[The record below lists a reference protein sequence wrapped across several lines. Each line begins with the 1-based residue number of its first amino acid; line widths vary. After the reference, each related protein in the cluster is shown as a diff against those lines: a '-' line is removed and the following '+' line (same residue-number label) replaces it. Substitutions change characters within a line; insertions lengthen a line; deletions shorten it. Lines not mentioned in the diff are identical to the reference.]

1 MSYHLLTGA
10 TGLLGRYLL
19 RDLTL
24 ADVPLVV
31 VVRSSRTESAE
42 QRIETAM
49 SSWEQQLGRALV
61 RPVVMEGDISQP
73 NLGLDATDINW
84 LSSQADAM
92 IHSAAS
98 LTFHADEEDGE
109 PWRSNVG
116 GTRHALELCRRAN
129 IRQMHHVST
138 AYVCGQRRGQILE
151 TELDEG
157 QQLGND
163 YERTKV
169 TAEKEVRASDCFD
182 CVTVHRPS
190 IIVGDSDT
198 GYTTSY
204 HGFYTPLRLVHAV
217 TMAVPWEEVLQQDWM
232 GGLDLSGEERKN
244 LVPVNWVS
252 AAMTWLISHPETHGQ
267 TYHLTN
273 PKPATVADMLF
284 AFTTALARV
293 ASQNKPATNG
303 LSTSELFAS
312 YREQMKVYQSY
323 WSDDPE
329 FDSRNTT
336 TAMPHLSCPEITEEV
351 MQRLIDFAIRS
362 NFGWPREQTIPAR
375 FDIQSYLR
383 PWLSTGTEGSYTNG
397 GHRQLG
403 LRVSGSGGG
412 QWQLV
417 VNHGRLVAAE
427 AGRLRGDG
435 ATCHLT
441 SNTFSQLV
449 SGRLSCETAINAGK
463 LVVTGNAV
471 HPCEIERLFR
481 NITPNNPTN

>member
-1 MSYHLLTGA
+1 MGYHLLTGA

-31 VVRSSRTESAE
+31 VVRASRTESAT

-49 SSWEQQLGRALV
+49 ANWEHALGRDLV
-61 RPVVMEGDISQP
+61 RPIVMEGDISQP
-73 NLGLDATDINW
+73 YLGLASTDIDW
-84 LSSQADAM
+84 LAAQADTI

-98 LTFHADEEDGE
+98 LTFYADEEDGE

-116 GTRHALELCRRAN
+116 GTRNALELCRRAN
-129 IRQMHHVST
+129 IRNMHHVST
-138 AYVCGQRRGQILE
+138 AYVCGQRRGRIVE
-151 TELDEG
+151 SELDEG

-169 TAEKEVRASDCFD
+169 TAEKEVRTSGCFD
-182 CVTVHRPS
+182 HVTVHRPS

-204 HGFYTPLRLVHAV
+204 HGFYTPLRLIHAV
-217 TMAVPWEEVLQQDWM
+217 AMTVPWEEVLEHDWI
-232 GGLDLSGEERKN
+232 GGLDLNGDERKN

-252 AAMTWLISHPETHGQ
+252 AAMTWVITHPENHGQ

-273 PKPATVADMLF
+273 PKPATVADMVL
-284 AFTTALARV
+284 AFTAALPKVAPQHKTA
-293 ASQNKPATNG
+293 SNG
-303 LSTSELFAS
+303 LSTAEMFAS

-329 FDSRNTT
+329 FDSSNTS
-336 TAMPHLSCPEITEEV
+336 AALPDLVCPEIKNEV
-351 MQRLIDFAIRS
+351 MQRLIDYAIDS
-362 NFGWPREQTIPAR
+362 NFGWPREPTIPAR

-383 PWLSTGTEGSYTNG
+383 PWLSTPAPGGNTNG
-397 GHRQLG
+397 RHRHFD

-412 QWQLV
+412 QWQLIV
-417 VNHGRLVAAE
+417 HHGRLVAAQ
-427 AGRLRGDG
+427 AGLQHG
-435 ATCHLT
+435 AGTMCHLT
-441 SNTFSQLV
+441 SKTFSQLV
-449 SGRLSCETAINAGK
+449 TGRLSCETAINVGK
-463 LVVTGNAV
+463 LVVTGNSI
-471 HPCEIERLFR
+471 HPCEIECLFR
-481 NITPNNPTN
+481 DITPNNPTN